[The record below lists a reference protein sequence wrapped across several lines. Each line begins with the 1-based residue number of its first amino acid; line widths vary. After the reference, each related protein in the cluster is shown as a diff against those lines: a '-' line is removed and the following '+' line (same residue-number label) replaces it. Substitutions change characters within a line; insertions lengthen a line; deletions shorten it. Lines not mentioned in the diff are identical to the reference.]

1 MTDLGGATLSTT
13 AAGLAADYIGF
24 GGALLSLAAAGLC
37 ATVLVWTLMPETRVV
52 AERSSQ

>member
-1 MTDLGGATLSTT
+1 LSTT

-24 GGALLSLAAAGLC
+24 GGALLSLAAVGLC